1 MVNIGGR
8 WDPFSH
14 GGVRAAVDAMGRRD
28 TVPPMLGP
36 VRMSLRGT
44 DGTGRSNNRR
54 AWISCFPPGPS
65 NPWSRGRSHP
75 PSPLTLIRCSI
86 TISQVLI
93 WCNFSISLTL
103 IWCNYIFVPHTVRHG
118 EDRAGAPTFPSL
130 VARSAA
136 LTASASRKRSS
147 SAMKRPSAPL
157 SLCQFLLEP
166 VPFLLMTATL
176 RPFVSCPSK
185 GHCRGQAG
193 GVSSILGSLQRRTS
207 IIPFS
212 D

>member
-1 MVNIGGR
+1 MTGLDFLFSSGSVEPMVMR
-8 WDPFSH
+8 KVAS
-14 GGVRAAVDAMGRRD
+14 
-28 TVPPMLGP
+28 TY
-36 VRMSLRGT
+36 
-44 DGTGRSNNRR
+44 
-54 AWISCFPPGPS
+54 
-65 NPWSRGRSHP
+65 
-75 PSPLTLIRCSI
+75 PLTLIRCSI

-103 IWCNYIFVPHTVRHG
+103 IWCNCIFVSHTVRHG

-147 SAMKRPSAPL
+147 SAMKRSSVAL

-166 VPFLLMTATL
+166 VPFLLMAATV
-176 RPFVSCPSK
+176 RPSVPCPSK
-185 GHCRGQAG
+185 GHCRGRVG
-193 GVSSILGSLQRRTS
+193 GVSPILGSLQRRTS